1 MKKNKTI
8 EKFMQNKRFSMV
20 LSLVLA
26 VITWMLVTRYID
38 PSRTDV
44 IDKVPVDFEY
54 NAATYQSLGLEILN
68 KEQIYV
74 KVDIAGDG
82 YVLSGLSAKDIT
94 VHPMYD
100 EQVRGP
106 GTYELEL
113 TYKRKNN
120 KAYEVTSISPRY
132 VTVQFD
138 KVIDK
143 KMPIT
148 VNATNLEIAEGYY
161 LDTPV
166 ASPAEVNLYG
176 PESAINKVAK
186 VVANVSVAE
195 KRKDSVVV
203 PANLELQ
210 DKDGNVLS
218 LTDNYITM
226 DVDKVEVRLN
236 ILEER
241 EIPIT
246 VEYTNVPYGFDTSI
260 LKMELSQDTL
270 RVAASTAQWE
280 NFQSFNVGYIDLS
293 TFQMD
298 KEYQF
303 SVKLPD
309 GFINRENL
317 LNLTATFDNSHLKTK
332 TVTVT
337 DVRSSGALPKGLKLT
352 VPTNA
357 SIGNVQLIGPE
368 KVLEDITASNV
379 IAQINASELPQ
390 ISGKQDVP
398 VHIIIPGSSQV
409 FAIGSYKIVCR
420 TTVE

>member
-1 MKKNKTI
+1 MKKNKTV
-8 EKFMQNKRFSMV
+8 EKFLQNKRFSMF
-20 LSLVLA
+20 LSLLLA

-44 IDKVPVDFEY
+44 IDKVPVDFDY

-74 KVDIAGDG
+74 KVDVAGDG

-94 VHPMYD
+94 VHPLYD
-100 EQVRGP
+100 DQVRGP

-113 TYKRKNN
+113 TFKSKNN
-120 KAYEVTSISPRY
+120 KAYEVTSINPRY

-138 KVIDK
+138 KVVDK

-148 VNATNLEIAEGYY
+148 INAINLEIAEGYY

-166 ASPAEVNLYG
+166 AAPAEVNLYG
-176 PESAINKVAK
+176 PESSINKIAK
-186 VVANVSVAE
+186 VVANVSVSE
-195 KRKDSVVV
+195 KRKDSVVA
-203 PANLELQ
+203 PADLELQ
-210 DKDGNVLS
+210 DKDGNVIS
-218 LTDNYITM
+218 TTDNYITM

-246 VEYTNVPYGFDTSI
+246 VEYTNVPYGFDTSL
-260 LKMELSQDTL
+260 LKMKLSQDIL
-270 RVAASTAQWE
+270 RVAAPTALWE

-309 GFINRENL
+309 GFINRDNL
-317 LNLTATFDNSHLKTK
+317 LNLTATFDNSHLEMKL
-332 TVTVT
+332 VNVT

-352 VPTNA
+352 VPTNG
-357 SIGNVQLIGPE
+357 SINNVKLIGPSD
-368 KVLEDITASNV
+368 VLKDITSANV
-379 IAQINASELPQ
+379 VAQINATELSQ

-409 FAIGSYKIVCR
+409 FAIGSYKIVCQ